1 MINYFYL
8 PCYSNFLSLIT
19 KLFLLRYFSKLF
31 FFFRWRWQLP
41 LNSLSQ
47 LPLYIVVII
56 SSFSPP
62 AMLGRKER
70 KREREKI
77 AEAEDNNKK
86 LSALKKFDFADQW
99 KKKSFNLIKKKKK
112 TTARPN
118 QPNSTQ
124 PNSTKPTKPNQLLY
138 HNYATFV
145 CFIVILYWGCTSQ
158 FS

>member
-70 KREREKI
+70 KRERKLLKPKTITTTTKNYPHSKIWFRWSMEKEI
-77 AEAEDNNKK
+77 
-86 LSALKKFDFADQW
+86 LQFDQ
-99 KKKSFNLIKKKKK
+99 KKKKNYSK
-112 TTARPN
+112 AE
-118 QPNSTQ
+118 STQ
-124 PNSTKPTKPNQLLY
+124 FNPTQLNQTNQTKPTVIPQLCNFCLFHCHFILGLY
-138 HNYATFV
+138 
-145 CFIVILYWGCTSQ
+145 
-158 FS
+158 

>member
-19 KLFLLRYFSKLF
+19 KLFLLRYCSKLF

-56 SSFSPP
+56 SSFSLPGY
-62 AMLGRKER
+62 AGKKR

-99 KKKSFNLIKKKKK
+99 KKKSFNLTKKKKK

-124 PNSTKPTKPNQLLY
+124 PNSTKPTKPTVIPQLCNFCLFHCHFILGLY
-138 HNYATFV
+138 
-145 CFIVILYWGCTSQ
+145 
-158 FS
+158 

>member
-56 SSFSPP
+56 SSFSLPGY
-62 AMLGRKER
+62 AGKKR

-99 KKKSFNLIKKKKK
+99 KKKSFNLTKKKKNYSK
-112 TTARPN
+112 AE
-118 QPNSTQ
+118 STQ
-124 PNSTKPTKPNQLLY
+124 FNPTQLNQTNQTKPTVIPQLCNFCLFHCHFILGLY
-138 HNYATFV
+138 
-145 CFIVILYWGCTSQ
+145 
-158 FS
+158 

>member
-1 MINYFYL
+1 
-8 PCYSNFLSLIT
+8 
-19 KLFLLRYFSKLF
+19 
-31 FFFRWRWQLP
+31 
-41 LNSLSQ
+41 
-47 LPLYIVVII
+47 
-56 SSFSPP
+56 
-62 AMLGRKER
+62 MLGRKER

-77 AEAEDNNKK
+77 AEAEDNNNNNKK

-99 KKKSFNLIKKKKK
+99 KKKSFNLTKKKK

>member
-56 SSFSPP
+56 SSFSLPGY
-62 AMLGRKER
+62 AGKKR

-124 PNSTKPTKPNQLLY
+124 PNSTKPTKPTVIPQLCNFCLFHCHFILGLY
-138 HNYATFV
+138 
-145 CFIVILYWGCTSQ
+145 
-158 FS
+158 